1 MNTEKTYGMNY
12 GTTYG
17 KNYGTALQWK
27 YGPDGRSAVY
37 EEPVRYK
44 PVDLSLI
51 KRGDDI
57 YVDEEW
63 NEGRDW
69 DDDGDLDDRSDW
81 NAGSDWDTGSDQ
93 EPGGWYDDGCILYT
107 DQDYDDAEDDAVP
120 DDVDCSSESIPD
132 DVTNTEGTKEIE
144 VPDLISA
151 TKVLFSAHKGRMY
164 LYLCD
169 CLRKGWLDEFAGCKV
184 LNRTINREVCDFPHV
199 DYWRIDRENF
209 YADVEVNL
217 KLKTE
222 KGDVSWKGYLVCW
235 CWFEENGSSEIS
247 GTARP
252 GSPKKKKPR
261 YRLECSIEDITASV
275 ERPVDEYDR
284 LSKYL
289 APYLTNERV
298 EEIADGIWRKTCEGA
313 LTNPDLRIAKTLAE
327 KLGLS
332 IMYCPV
338 YEHRDVDS
346 IVFFKED
353 ALEIGEDRYEKDENG
368 NKGRHIKAPKGEPKI
383 IPANTIVV
391 NTNKIKSEY
400 SAFNIFHECFHFDQ
414 HYLFYCLQEMAS
426 NDRRV
431 VPTKKVTIKEGE
443 EYKDSIHF
451 LENQANRG
459 GLALM
464 MPAAHTRQVIREEC
478 EKVKNY
484 AHAGEMYETA
494 GHAMHWRLHV
504 PEFRIRQRMI
514 QLGNV
519 SARGA
524 LNKANRKSIAPF
536 AFNPDSWRDS
546 DHTFIIDRARM
557 SGIVRENEDFRLL
570 IESGRYVYAD
580 GHVAKNTPEYVK
592 WDEGKDEHLLTDWGY
607 AHVDQCCL
615 RFKQKYVQRYV
626 GRYVY
631 GRMYYDEDYV
641 RQCEFYLDDLIN
653 EKQLNLQDAQFEYE
667 NSFPTDF
674 KEALKQLMKKNHE
687 TQETLAPKLGTTG
700 RSLRE
705 WINDPEKYFTTDRII
720 KLCLMWKLP
729 CFISTL
735 FLETRNITLNRKDLR
750 SRALLYVLNVMWDQ
764 GVDAANK
771 YLKECGMETLAA

>member
-1 MNTEKTYGMNY
+1 MRTELT
-12 GTTYG
+12 
-17 KNYGTALQWK
+17 YGTADRNAC
-27 YGPDGRSAVY
+27 Y
-37 EEPVRYK
+37 EPVRYK
-44 PVDLSLI
+44 PADLSII

-63 NEGRDW
+63 NDGRYYE
-69 DDDGDLDDRSDW
+69 
-81 NAGSDWDTGSDQ
+81 NAD
-93 EPGGWYDDGCILYT
+93 EENVP
-107 DQDYDDAEDDAVP
+107 EDP
-120 DDVDCSSESIPD
+120 DCSSEKIPD
-132 DVTNTEGTKEIE
+132 DVTDLEGKREIE
-144 VPDLISA
+144 VPDLVSA

-164 LYLCD
+164 LYLCS
-169 CLRKGWLDEFAGCKV
+169 CLKKGWLDDLVGCKV
-184 LNRTINREVCDFPHV
+184 LNKTINRKVCDFPHV

-217 KLKTE
+217 NLKTDH
-222 KGDVSWKGYLVCW
+222 GDVLWKGYLVCW
-235 CWFEENGSSEIS
+235 CCFEETGSS
-247 GTARP
+247 AVRA
-252 GSPKKKKPR
+252 GSPGKRDSKRKKPG
-261 YRLECSIEDITASV
+261 YRLECSIEDLAETV
-275 ERPVDEYDR
+275 ERPADEYDR

-298 EEIADGIWRKTCEGA
+298 EEIADDIWRKVCEGA
-313 LTNPDLRIAKTLAE
+313 LRNPDLRIAKTLAE

-338 YEHRDVDS
+338 YEHNDVDS

-353 ALEIGEDRYEKDENG
+353 ELEIGEDRYEKDENG
-368 NKGRHIKAPKGEPKI
+368 KRGRHIKADRGEPRI

-391 NTNKIKSEY
+391 NTNRIKYEY
-400 SAFNIFHECFHFDQ
+400 SAFNIFHECFHFVQ

-443 EYKDSIHF
+443 EYKDPIHF

-459 GLALM
+459 GIALM

-478 EKVKNY
+478 SKVKDY

-494 GHAMHWRLHV
+494 GHSMHWKLHV

-536 AFNPDSWRDS
+536 AFSPDSWRDS

-557 SGIVRENEDFRLL
+557 CGIMRENEDFRQLVD
-570 IESGRYVYAD
+570 SGRYVYSD
-580 GHVAKNTPEYVK
+580 GHVVKNTVECVS
-592 WDEGKDEHLLTDWGY
+592 WDAKKDEYIMTGWAY
-607 AHVDQCCL
+607 AHVDRCCL

-641 RQCEFYLDDLIN
+641 KQCEFYLDDLIN
-653 EKQLNLQDAQFEYE
+653 EKQLNLQDAQFVYE
-667 NSFPTDF
+667 NDFPTDF
-674 KEALKQLMKKNHE
+674 KEALKRLMKKNHE
-687 TQETLAPKLGTTG
+687 TQETLAPKLGTTD

-705 WINDPEKYFTTDRII
+705 WINDPAKYFTTDRIV

-729 CFISTL
+729 YFISTL
-735 FLETRNITLNRKDLR
+735 FLETRDITLNRKDLR